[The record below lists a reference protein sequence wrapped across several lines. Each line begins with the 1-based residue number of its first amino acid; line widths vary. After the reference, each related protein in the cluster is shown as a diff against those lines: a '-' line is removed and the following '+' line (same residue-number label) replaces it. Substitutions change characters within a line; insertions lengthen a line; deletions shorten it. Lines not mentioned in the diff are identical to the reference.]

1 MQRSQNNRPITQ
13 VRQAGSRTGIEQVLT
28 LRTFQ
33 YCRLKGALASLPES
47 PSLVED
53 GKLANPQTTCQP
65 LAGAVTGREIRRH
78 DSEGSHTPPPY
89 FFMLRLQKRNL
100 MANCIVRI

>member
-33 YCRLKGALASLPES
+33 YCRLKGTLASLPES

-78 DSEGSHTPPPY
+78 DSEGSHTPPSL